1 LTSALRNAIGVLP
14 AVFGYLIFT
23 AILAVLPGC
32 ALLTRQAQQ
41 PEVFPEERRP
51 AQELAQSLIRRNSE
65 LKSLRTLAG
74 VYYSGTEGRQSFQE
88 VVLVQRP
95 DRLRLET
102 LSPLGALLILTAS
115 GDEMAGFHTREGI
128 FYRGKSSIE
137 NLYRFTQIPLGVGE
151 LTAVLMGLPP
161 VAGEAEWKNDGP
173 SIVRDLVAGWKES
186 ITFHPSQPL
195 PIRWQRLS
203 PEGKVEMSARFSDFT
218 DTPAGPFPLKIILE
232 APMQQRRLE
241 ITYKEPELNVDLA
254 SALFVQQ
261 KPENAREAPLD
272 SLGE

>member
-1 LTSALRNAIGVLP
+1 MTSRAHRNASDDLP
-14 AVFGYLIFT
+14 AVFRYLILT
-23 AILAVLPGC
+23 AILAALPGC
-32 ALLTRQAQQ
+32 ALLTRQDP

-51 AQELAQSLIRRNSE
+51 AQELAQSLLHRASE

-74 VYYSGTEGRQSFQE
+74 VYYSGAEGRQSFQE

-102 LSPLGALLILTAS
+102 LSPMGALLILTAS
-115 GDEMAGFHTREGI
+115 ADEMAGFHTREGV

-137 NLYRFTQIPLGVGE
+137 NLYRFTQIPLSVGE

-161 VAGEAEWKNDGP
+161 SAGEAEWKNEGP
-173 SIVRDLVAGWKES
+173 SIVRDLRAGWKEA
-186 ITFHPSQPL
+186 ITFHPSQLL

-218 DTPAGPFPLKIILE
+218 DTPAGPFPLKIVLE
-232 APMQQRRLE
+232 ALTQQRRLE

-261 KPENAREAPLD
+261 KPENAREVPLD
-272 SLGE
+272 SLGG

>member
-1 LTSALRNAIGVLP
+1 MTSASRNAIDPLP
-14 AVFGYLIFT
+14 AVFRYLILT
-23 AILAVLPGC
+23 AIAAALPSC
-32 ALLTRQAQQ
+32 SLLTRQAQQ

-51 AQELAQSLIRRNSE
+51 AQELVQSLVRRNSE

-115 GDEMAGFHTREGI
+115 ADEMAGFHTREGV
-128 FYRGKSSIE
+128 FYRGKTSIE
-137 NLYRFTQIPLGVGE
+137 NLYRFTQIPLSVGE

-161 VAGEAEWKNDGP
+161 VTSEGGWRSEGP
-173 SIVRDLVAGWKES
+173 SIMRDLGRGWKET
-186 ITFHPSQPL
+186 ITFHPSQLL
-195 PIRWQRLS
+195 PIRWQRLN
-203 PEGKVEMSARFSDFT
+203 PEGNVEMSARFSDFT
-218 DTPAGPFPLKIILE
+218 DTPAGPFPLKIVLE
-232 APMQQRRLE
+232 APAQQRRLE
-241 ITYKEPELNVDLA
+241 ITYKEPELNVEIA

-261 KPENAREAPLD
+261 KPENAREVPLD
-272 SLGE
+272 SLGG

>member
-1 LTSALRNAIGVLP
+1 LTSRAHRNASDYLP
-14 AVFGYLIFT
+14 AVFRYLILS
-23 AILAVLPGC
+23 AILAALPGC
-32 ALLTRQAQQ
+32 ALLTSQAP

-51 AQELAQSLIRRNSE
+51 AQQLAQSLIQRASE

-74 VYYSGTEGRQSFQE
+74 IYYSGAEGRQGFQE

-95 DRLRLET
+95 NRLRLET

-115 GDEMAGFHTREGI
+115 ADEMVGFHTREGI

-137 NLYRFTQIPLGVGE
+137 NLYRYTQIPLGVGE

-173 SIVRDLVAGWKES
+173 SIVRDLRAGWKEA
-186 ITFHPSQPL
+186 ITFHPSQLL
-195 PIRWQRLS
+195 PIRWQRLN

-218 DTPAGPFPLKIILE
+218 DTPAGPFPLKIVLE
-232 APMQQRRLE
+232 APTQQRRLE

-261 KPENAREAPLD
+261 KPENAREVPLD
-272 SLGE
+272 SPGG

>member
-1 LTSALRNAIGVLP
+1 MKITLS
-14 AVFGYLIFT
+14 AVFRYLTLTIAF
-23 AILAVLPGC
+23 AAFPGC
-32 ALLTRQAQQ
+32 ALLTRQAP

-74 VYYSGTEGRQSFQE
+74 VYYSGAEGRQSFQE

-102 LSPLGALLILTAS
+102 LSPMGALLILTAS
-115 GDEMAGFHTREGI
+115 ADEMAGFHTREGV

-137 NLYRFTQIPLGVGE
+137 NLYRFTQIPLSVGE

-161 VAGEAEWKNDGP
+161 SAGEAEWKNEGP
-173 SIVRDLVAGWKES
+173 SIVRDLRAGWKEA
-186 ITFHPSQPL
+186 ITFHPSQSWA
-195 PIRWQRLS
+195 IRWQRLS
-203 PEGKVEMSARFSDFT
+203 PEGKVEISARFSDFI
-218 DTPAGPFPLKIILE
+218 DTPAGPFPLKIVLE
-232 APMQQRRLE
+232 APTQQRRLE

-254 SALFVQQ
+254 TALFVQQ
-261 KPENAREAPLD
+261 KPENAREVPLD
-272 SLGE
+272 SQGG

>member
-1 LTSALRNAIGVLP
+1 MTSRAHRNASDDLP
-14 AVFGYLIFT
+14 VVFRYLILT
-23 AILAVLPGC
+23 AILAALPGC
-32 ALLTRQAQQ
+32 ALLTGQAP

-51 AQELAQSLIRRNSE
+51 AQELAQSLIRKNSE

-74 VYYSGTEGRQSFQE
+74 VYYSGTEGKQSFQE

-115 GDEMAGFHTREGI
+115 GDEMAGFHTREGV

-137 NLYRFTQIPLGVGE
+137 NLYRYTQIPLSVGE
-151 LTAVLMGLPP
+151 MTSVLMGLPP

-173 SIVRDLVAGWKES
+173 SIVRDLRAGWKEA
-186 ITFHPSQPL
+186 ITFHPSQLL
-195 PIRWQRLS
+195 PIRWQRLN

-218 DTPAGPFPLKIILE
+218 DTPAGPFPLKIVIE
-232 APMQQRRLE
+232 APTPQRRLE

-254 SALFVQQ
+254 STLFVQQ
-261 KPENAREAPLD
+261 KPENAREVPLD
-272 SLGE
+272 SLGG